1 MSDGK
6 MAIRADD
13 VSKRFRLAHN
23 RSEYLKEAIKRAE
36 RTEFTDFWALKNV
49 SFEVEEG
56 SMFGIIGHN
65 GSGKSTLLR
74 LLSNIYR
81 PTTGKISTKGRISAL
96 LELGTGFHPQL
107 SGRENIYL
115 NASILGIPQKV
126 IARRIDDI
134 IAFADIGEFIDSPV
148 KIYSSGMKVRLGFSV
163 AVHVEPEILLLDEV
177 VAVGDERFKRRCFE
191 HIYELR
197 RQGVTIVLVTHSLGQ
212 VQSLCDQAIWMERG
226 EVREQGHAIDIAR
239 SYLQQVNITEAEAG
253 FDGDLGDADLILEGR
268 GERRG
273 TGEITIEHVS
283 FVNAHKAVTP
293 FANSGRPLVVRIHY
307 KAHQPIKNPSF
318 ALRFHTDS
326 GTMVTAPNSRRGRI
340 NTGMVDGEGTIFYKI
355 PRMHLTPGTYH
366 LTAGVYDE
374 NNLHIFDQRE
384 REFELRV
391 QPGSANDG
399 EGYLDLGGQWAMPT
413 GGSEEDVIEQ
423 GAAMGAERVDGVL
436 DDRATAVGHDGSA

>member
-1 MSDGK
+1 VSEPAIAVDG
-6 MAIRADD
+6 

-23 RSEYLKEAIKRAE
+23 RADFLKEAVGRRE
-36 RTEFTDFWALKNV
+36 RTEFTDFWALKDV
-49 SFEVEEG
+49 SFEVAEG

-74 LLSNIYR
+74 MLSNIYR
-81 PTTGKISTKGRISAL
+81 PTSGTIHTKGRISAL

-115 NASILGIPQKV
+115 NASILGIPAKV
-126 IARRIDDI
+126 IERRIEDI

-212 VQSLCDQAIWMERG
+212 VQSLCDRALWMDHG
-226 EVREQGHAIDIAR
+226 EVREEGEAIDIAR
-239 SYLQQVNITEAEAG
+239 SYLQQVNLAEAEAG
-253 FDGDLGDADLILEGR
+253 FDGNLGDADLALEGR

-273 TGEITIEHVS
+273 TGEITIESVS
-283 FVNAHKAVTP
+283 FMNAHRAVTP

-307 KAHQPIKNPSF
+307 KANEPVKNPSF
-318 ALRFHTDS
+318 AIRFHTDG
-326 GTMVTAPNSRRGRI
+326 GTMITAPNSRRGRLH
-340 NTGMVDGEGTIFYKI
+340 TGLMEGEGTVIYKI

-374 NNLHIFDQRE
+374 NNLHIYDQRD

-399 EGYLDLGGQWAMPT
+399 EGYLDLGGEWAIPST
-413 GGSEEDVIEQ
+413 ADEPAEHDVAEHDVAEHDVAEHDVAEHD
-423 GAAMGAERVDGVL
+423 GAA
-436 DDRATAVGHDGSA
+436 

>member
-1 MSDGK
+1 
-6 MAIRADD
+6 MADQAAITVEG

-23 RSEYLKEAIKRAE
+23 RSEYLKEAVRRAE
-36 RTEFTDFWALKNV
+36 RTEFTDFWALRDV
-49 SFEVEEG
+49 GFEVQEG
-56 SMFGIIGHN
+56 SMFGVIGHN

-74 LLSNIYR
+74 LLAGIYR
-81 PTTGKISTKGRISAL
+81 PTEGEIRTKGRISAL

-134 IAFADIGEFIDSPV
+134 IGFADIGEFIDSPV

-191 HIYELR
+191 HIYDLR

-212 VQSLCDQAIWMERG
+212 VQSLCDEAIWMEKG
-226 EVREQGHAIDIAR
+226 QIRERGHAIDIAR
-239 SYLQQVNITEAEAG
+239 SYLRQVNLAEAEAG
-253 FDGDLGDADLILEGR
+253 FDGELGDTDLAVEGR

-283 FVNAHKAVTP
+283 FVNAHRAVTP
-293 FANSGRPLVVRIHY
+293 FANSGRPLVARIHY
-307 KAHQPIKNPSF
+307 KAHQPVKNPSF
-318 ALRFHTDS
+318 GLRFHTDG

-340 NTGMVDGEGTIFYKI
+340 NTGVVEGEGTILYKM

-366 LTAGVYDE
+366 ITAGVYDE
-374 NNLHIFDQRE
+374 NNLHIFDQRD

-391 QPGSANDG
+391 QPGNANDG
-399 EGYLDLGGQWAMPT
+399 EGYLDMGGQWAMP
-413 GGSEEDVIEQ
+413 GRGDQADDDLV
-423 GAAMGAERVDGVL
+423 AAHRVA
-436 DDRATAVGHDGSA
+436 DDEAADQVDADDAA

>member
-6 MAIRADD
+6 MAIRADE
-13 VSKRFRLAHN
+13 VSKKFRLAHN

-239 SYLQQVNITEAEAG
+239 SYLQQVNISEAEAG
-253 FDGDLGDADLILEGR
+253 FDGDVGDADLILEGR

-283 FVNAHKAVTP
+283 FVNAHRAVTP

-318 ALRFHTDS
+318 AVRFHTDS
-326 GTMVTAPNSRRGRI
+326 GTMITAPNSRRGRL
-340 NTGMVDGEGTIFYKI
+340 NTGTVDGEGVIFYKI

-391 QPGSANDG
+391 QPGSANDA

-413 GGSEEDVIEQ
+413 GGKDEEVVEQ
-423 GAAMGAERVDGVL
+423 GGSMGADRVDGLL
-436 DDRATAVGHDGSA
+436 DDRATAVGHDGAA

>member
-1 MSDGK
+1 MTEA
-6 MAIRADD
+6 AIAVED

-23 RSEYLKEAIKRAE
+23 RADFLKEAVGRRE
-36 RTEFTDFWALKNV
+36 RTEFTDFWALKEV
-49 SFEVEEG
+49 SFEVAEG

-81 PTTGKISTKGRISAL
+81 PTSGTIHTKGRISAL

-115 NASILGIPQKV
+115 NASILGIPAKV
-126 IARRIDDI
+126 IERRIDDI
-134 IAFADIGEFIDSPV
+134 IGFADIGEFIDSPV

-212 VQSLCDQAIWMERG
+212 VQSLCDRALWMERG
-226 EVREQGHAIDIAR
+226 VVREEGEAIDVAR
-239 SYLQQVNITEAEAG
+239 SYLQQVNLAEAEAG
-253 FDGDLGDADLILEGR
+253 FDGGLGDADLMVEGR
-268 GERRG
+268 GERKG
-273 TGEITIEHVS
+273 TGEITIEGVS
-283 FVNAHKAVTP
+283 FLNAHRAVTP
-293 FANSGRPLVVRIHY
+293 FANSGRPLVVRINY
-307 KAHQPIKNPSF
+307 KAHEPVKNPSF
-318 ALRFHTDS
+318 ALRFHTDG
-326 GTMVTAPNSRRGRI
+326 GTMVTAPNSRRGRLH
-340 NTGMVDGEGTIFYKI
+340 TGLMEGEGTVVYKI

-374 NNLHIFDQRE
+374 NNLHIYDQRD

-399 EGYLDLGGQWAMPT
+399 EGYLDLGGEWAIPSIT
-413 GGSEEDVIEQ
+413 EEDPAEQ
-423 GAAMGAERVDGVL
+423 DVAEQNGAA
-436 DDRATAVGHDGSA
+436 